1 VIESYRQDLSNGTR
15 CVKNGALVC
24 AGYSF
29 LLYFVSV
36 VNNGYYFKRFLSSVY
51 IVNSDT
57 SIVTSIGIGPLC
69 LTIMLDP
76 K

>member
-15 CVKNGALVC
+15 CVKNEAPVC
-24 AGYSF
+24 PGYSF
-29 LLYFVSV
+29 LLYFFSV

-51 IVNSDT
+51 LVNSDT
-57 SIVTSIGIGPLC
+57 SIMTSIGIGLLG